1 METDYIKIKTL
12 LIVVT
17 SIVFI
22 ESAAILLSS
31 GRHPNP
37 MLVTGVVRL
46 LEIITIIIT
55 VINWGNGLPSIGLDR
70 SITEGFKKGLL
81 WSAIF
86 GLITGFIFL
95 ILYIAGKNP
104 LTLIHTRL
112 PENRYDLFLFLCI
125 GCIIGPV
132 AEELFFRGI
141 LYGFFRRWGISA
153 ALCFTTII
161 FIFAHHNTGTIPVT
175 QAAGGIVFAVA
186 YEIEESLLVPII
198 IHILGNTAIFL
209 LPSIL

>member
-1 METDYIKIKTL
+1 METDNIKTKTL

-17 SIVFI
+17 SIAFI
-22 ESAAILLSS
+22 ESVATLLSS
-31 GRHPNP
+31 YGHPNP
-37 MLVTGVVRL
+37 MLVIGVVRI
-46 LEIITIIIT
+46 LEIITIFIT
-55 VINWGNGLPSIGLDR
+55 VIIWGNGLPSIGLDR
-70 SITEGFKKGLL
+70 SITEGLKKGLL

-86 GLITGFIFL
+86 GLIAGFIFL
-95 ILYIAGKNP
+95 ILHFAGINTS
-104 LTLIHTRL
+104 TLIHTQL
-112 PENRYDLFLFLCI
+112 PENRNDLFLFLGI

-132 AEELFFRGI
+132 AEELFFRGV

-153 ALCFTTII
+153 ALCITTII

-175 QAAGGIVFAVA
+175 QAIGGIVFAVA

-209 LPSIL
+209 LPFIM